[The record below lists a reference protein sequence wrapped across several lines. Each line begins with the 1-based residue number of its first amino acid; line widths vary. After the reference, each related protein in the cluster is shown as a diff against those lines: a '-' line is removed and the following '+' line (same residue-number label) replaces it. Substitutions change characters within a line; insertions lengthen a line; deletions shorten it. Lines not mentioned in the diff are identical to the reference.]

1 MNAMPMAMAVTR
13 NVEARYRG
21 FLTSVMLE
29 VAPGV
34 YVAPDLSAGVR
45 TRVWDVLSAWWAEL
59 GRGSIVLVWRDTK
72 AVGNLR
78 IKTLGE
84 PPKEIVDADGILLV
98 KRQQARPNSPPPS
111 SIL

>member
-1 MNAMPMAMAVTR
+1 MPMAMVVTR

-45 TRVWDVLSAWWAEL
+45 ARVWDVLSAWWWAL
-59 GRGSIVLVWRDTK
+59 RTGSIVLLWRDTT

-78 IKTLGE
+78 IQTLGE
-84 PPKEIVDADGILLV
+84 PPKEIVDADGVLLV
-98 KRQQARPNSPPPS
+98 KRQGDSLISPAA
-111 SIL
+111 L

>member
-1 MNAMPMAMAVTR
+1 MPMAMVVTR

-45 TRVWDVLSAWWAEL
+45 TRVWDVLSAWWSAL
-59 GRGSIVLVWRDTK
+59 RTGSIILVWRDTT

-78 IKTLGE
+78 IQTLGE
-84 PPKEIVDADGILLV
+84 PPKEIVDADGVLLV
-98 KRQQARPNSPPPS
+98 KRQGNSRTSPAA
-111 SIL
+111 L